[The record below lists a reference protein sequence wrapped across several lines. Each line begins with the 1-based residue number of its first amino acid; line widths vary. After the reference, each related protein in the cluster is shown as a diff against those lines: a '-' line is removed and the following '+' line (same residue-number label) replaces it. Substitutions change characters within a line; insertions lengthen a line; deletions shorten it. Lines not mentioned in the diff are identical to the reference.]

1 MTKEINE
8 TKVIESPWDLTTYQ
22 WKIESDALSLFVKGL
37 KDKKILGRK
46 CPKCGTVYV
55 PGPTYCRKCFIDI
68 DQIVEVGQ
76 EGVLDA
82 FTVNLSDIK
91 GNPLEHPYI
100 TCTVKLDGS
109 DSYLLGILE
118 GWTDWKSVKEGMRV
132 KAVFK
137 DLTQGALSDL
147 SHFELIK

>member
-1 MTKEINE
+1 MSKEINE
-8 TKVIESPWDLTTYQ
+8 TKVIEGTWDLTTYQ
-22 WKIESDALSLFVKGL
+22 WKIESDALSLFVSGL

-46 CPKCGTVYV
+46 CHKCGTVYV

-68 DQIVEVGQ
+68 DHVVEVGQ

-91 GNPLEHPYI
+91 GNPLEHPFI

-109 DSYLLGILE
+109 DSYLIGALE
-118 GWTDWKSVKEGMRV
+118 GWTDWHSVKEGMRV
-132 KAVFK
+132 RVVWKES
-137 DLTQGALSDL
+137 TQGVLADL
-147 SHFELIK
+147 AYFKLT